1 MYDARSEWVHGA
13 RVRLFSTGLEA
24 DQAAEQGAQ
33 EGPED
38 AEQRDAMAD
47 IARVQDVLRRAVRRC
62 IEDED
67 FRDVFADDERIR
79 SRWPL

>member
-1 MYDARSEWVHGA
+1 
-13 RVRLFSTGLEA
+13 LFSTGLEA
-24 DQAAEQGAQ
+24 EQAAKQDAP

-38 AEQRDAMAD
+38 AAQRDAMAD

-62 IEDED
+62 IEDQN
-67 FRDVFADDERIR
+67 FRATFADDDEIR